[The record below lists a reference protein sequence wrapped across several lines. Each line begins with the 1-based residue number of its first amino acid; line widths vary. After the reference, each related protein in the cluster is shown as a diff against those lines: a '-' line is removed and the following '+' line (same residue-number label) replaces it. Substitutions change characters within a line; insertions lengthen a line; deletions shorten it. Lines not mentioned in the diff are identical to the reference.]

1 MATSDGDDHSQ
12 SGPDA
17 LTITIQDDGRG
28 AAEFIAGNGIRG
40 MTERAAEWGG
50 ELRVTRS
57 DGDAGTVVTAVLPW
71 PQGVATQS
79 TEARSER

>member
-57 DGDAGTVVTAVLPW
+57 DGVTAILPW